1 MSSDPFL
8 RVFRAYRHGI
18 IRKPDRESATDSRT
32 REAGGHAADFANLR
46 RRTWEG
52 LFFHACIGVVPVD
65 QRLHYRQ
72 VTDCSFQGLLVARQG
87 RYTEA
92 HQLLRTSRRL
102 LKRME
107 DGPGRTMAVAFL
119 EGNAAY
125 LDHCLGQPDEA
136 RAKIRRGLD
145 ADLALEL
152 DFNLTMYEMHRIQLG
167 HNLARIDFKLGRPLD
182 ALRLCGQILAYLEG
196 HRRSLPYHRDWIPE
210 KLMSIPRSLV
220 RAMFAQ
226 VANEAIQCLVS
237 QPDADAWSTFLKQAL
252 SPTTAASGSVFSPRL
267 RRWLQA
273 RQARRHGDLDTYLS
287 TLEEVLSEGPK
298 ELATLFYAILVDFV
312 ETCASVESASARKV
326 HEVLVKDSAKWKGLP
341 PVYAERLAAVAC

>member
-1 MSSDPFL
+1 MSSDPFV

-18 IRKPDRESATDSRT
+18 IRKPDREDSPGGRT
-32 REAGGHAADFANLR
+32 HQPGGHAIDFADRR

-52 LFFHACIGVVPVD
+52 LFFHACIGVVPID
-65 QRLHYRQ
+65 QRLHYRR
-72 VTDCSFQGLLVARQG
+72 VTDRSFRGLLVARQG
-87 RYTEA
+87 RYAEA
-92 HQLLRTSRRL
+92 HHLLRTSRRL
-102 LKRME
+102 LERMV
-107 DGPGRTMAVAFL
+107 DGPGRTMAVAFM

-152 DFNLTMYEMHRIQLG
+152 DFGLTMYEMHRIQLG

-196 HRRSLPYHRDWIPE
+196 HRRDLPYHHDWLAA
-210 KLMSIPRSLV
+210 KLASIPRSLV

-226 VANEAIQCLVS
+226 VADEAIRCLVS
-237 QPDADAWSTFLKQAL
+237 HPNAESWSTFLEQAL
-252 SPTTAASGSVFSPRL
+252 PPGAAGSGSVFSPRL

-273 RQARRHGDLDTYLS
+273 RRARRDGDLDTYLA
-287 TLEEVLSEGPK
+287 TLEEVLFDGPK
-298 ELATLFYAILVDFV
+298 ELATMFYAILVDFV
-312 ETCASVESASARKV
+312 ETCASVESANARKI

>member
-1 MSSDPFL
+1 MSSDPFV

-18 IRKPDRESATDSRT
+18 IRKPDREGAAGSRT
-32 REAGGHAADFANLR
+32 WEPGGVVIDFADRR

-52 LFFHACIGVVPVD
+52 LYFHACIGVVPID

-87 RYTEA
+87 RYAEA
-92 HQLLRTSRRL
+92 RHLLRTSRRL
-102 LKRME
+102 LERMG
-107 DGPGRTMAVAFL
+107 DGPGRTMAVAFM

-125 LDHCLGQPDEA
+125 LDHRLGRPDEA

-152 DFNLTMYEMHRIQLG
+152 DFDLTMYEMHRIQLG

-196 HRRSLPYHRDWIPE
+196 HRRDLPYHHDWLPAR
-210 KLMSIPRSLV
+210 LVSIPRSLV
-220 RAMFAQ
+220 RTMFAQ
-226 VANEAIQCLVS
+226 VADEAIRCLVS
-237 QPDADAWSTFLKQAL
+237 RPNAESWSTFLEQAL
-252 SPTTAASGSVFSPRL
+252 PSSAAGSGSVFSPRL

-273 RQARRHGDLDTYLS
+273 RRARRDGDLDTYLS
-287 TLEEVLSEGPK
+287 TLEEVLFEGPK
-298 ELATLFYAILVDFV
+298 ELATMFYAILVDFV
-312 ETCASVESASARKV
+312 ETCASVESASARRI
-326 HEVLVKDSAKWKGLP
+326 HEVLVKDSMKWKGLP